1 MERTYI
7 IDAKK
12 LFRSCFFGPDEIKDF
27 FLKFH
32 LEPLVDNHIDIPFSL
47 SELDKLKDDYLLILG
62 FKEFKNHSKFNIL
75 TLRNLF
81 GIDPQKFEPCF
92 YNQDWYLNE
101 TFVSDTLE
109 PKWYLIQKEVIQS
122 SRSMDPKNIV
132 SELGI
137 NLPSALICAFAFFL
151 NYSINNSKLW
161 EFDFV
166 WCSDLDHNGDRIY
179 VGKYSDVS
187 GINKNGFSIHRHL
200 SLRDFYGAINEVN

>member
-1 MERTYI
+1 MERTSV

-12 LFRSCFFGPDEIKDF
+12 LFGNCFFGPDEIKKF
-27 FLKFH
+27 FLRFQ
-32 LEPLVDNHIDIPFSL
+32 LEPNFDSSNDIPYSI
-47 SELDKLKDDYLLILG
+47 SELDILKDDYLLILG

-81 GIDPQKFEPCF
+81 GIDPQKSEPCF
-92 YNQDWYLNE
+92 YNQDWYINE
-101 TFVSDTLE
+101 TFILDTLE
-109 PKWYLIQKEVIQS
+109 PKWYLIRKEVIQS
-122 SRSMDPKNIV
+122 TRRMEPQKIV

-151 NYSINNSKLW
+151 NYSFNNSKLW

-187 GINKNGFSIHRHL
+187 SINKNGFSIHRHL
-200 SLRDFYGAINEVN
+200 LLRDFYGAINEVN